1 MKKRLLACMLCAFAF
16 TCTPITSYIGNIK
29 TVFAVNSAFTTIY
42 LETSN
47 VKEITGFTNLSV
59 FRIKDESGIATQKDT
74 IYALKLNN
82 GFIFQNKP
90 EIVTSG
96 KYQDKVQFEIDYQN
110 PAIAYI
116 TIQKQTDDSDG
127 IIEFHNLDI
136 APSETSEID
145 KDIILSLSGNNTY
158 DTIKVGIYKESPA
171 SYKSEIKIKTLEG
184 SKKPSA
190 TGIASPGK
198 KLQIRID
205 DEEYGDITVAED
217 GTWNY
222 IFPYKSSYLE
232 EGTHTF
238 SIGYLQGKNTL
249 FATVSQ
255 EFEILPEVPKTTATV
270 TFTVGKNTYTYEDKT
285 GYLESPPFIDSN
297 GRTLLPLR
305 AVAGTLGIDAQNIQ
319 WDNIN
324 QIITILIPKNET
336 SQYQKAIRYEIGSR
350 TITIDGTT
358 QEMDTA
364 PVIQNGITFLPL
376 RPLLN
381 SLGISDDNITWDA
394 DTYTVSYEAE
404 KINSLK

>member
-1 MKKRLLACMLCAFAF
+1 MKKKILACMLCAFAF
-16 TCTPITSYIGNIK
+16 TCTPIASYISNTK
-29 TVFAVNSAFTTIY
+29 TVFAVNSSFTTIY

-47 VKEITGFTNLSV
+47 VKEITGSTNLSV
-59 FRIKDESGIATQKDT
+59 FCIKDESGVVTQKDT

-116 TIQKQTDDSDG
+116 TIQKQTDDTDG
-127 IIEFHNLDI
+127 TIEFHNLDV

-145 KDIILSLSGNNTY
+145 KDVILSLSGNNTY
-158 DTIKVGIYKESPA
+158 DTIKVGTYKESPS
-171 SYKSEIKIKTLEG
+171 SYKAEIKIQTLEA

-190 TGIASPGK
+190 TGTATAGK

-205 DEEYGDITVAED
+205 DEEYGDIMVSED

-222 IFPYKSSYLE
+222 VFPYKSSYLK
-232 EGTHTF
+232 EGIHTF
-238 SIGYLQGKNTL
+238 SIGYLQGKNTWL
-249 FATVSQ
+249 SAVSQ

-270 TFTVGKNTYTYEDKT
+270 TFTVGSNTYTYENKT

-305 AVAGTLGIDAQNIQ
+305 AVAGTLGIDTQNIQ
-319 WDNIN
+319 WDNAN
-324 QIITILIPKNET
+324 Q
-336 SQYQKAIRYEIGSR
+336 
-350 TITIDGTT
+350 TITISIPENKANQNKKIIRYKIGSHTITINDTT
-358 QEMDTA
+358 QEIDST
-364 PVIQNGITFLPL
+364 PVIQNGVTFLPL
-376 RPLLN
+376 RTLLN
-381 SLGISDDNITWDA
+381 SLGITDDNITWNA

-404 KINSLK
+404 KINS